1 MRGEREALGRVK
13 SHAKLLRSLLD
24 YCAMLFQGL
33 GRSGRRLVL
42 MVLALLGV
50 GASIAVA
57 ASPWA
62 GVNPKSNY
70 RVRRLPTACY
80 RKATSAT
87 CVNAGV
93 YYLDRARANLHQNPY
108 KLPADFTK
116 LTPEQQVLILVNLD
130 RVLYKLPPMTG
141 LTTALDR
148 DATNGVRGDRDP
160 RSSDRNFAQVT
171 SNWAGGYPNIVLAY
185 ESWMYNDGPGSPNL
199 DCIKPS
205 SSGCWGHRHDVLWK
219 FANTGPA
226 AMGAAAGKDQHGA
239 RGFAILLGRGDSRY
253 HPKFTYTWSQA
264 VADGAGKHN
273 YIVHRP

>member
-1 MRGEREALGRVK
+1 MGVK
-13 SHAKLLRSLLD
+13 SHAALLQPLLPS
-24 YCAMLFQGL
+24 YTMLFQGL
-33 GRSGRRLVL
+33 GRTSRRLVF
-42 MVLALLGV
+42 MVPALLGV
-50 GASIAVA
+50 GASIALA

-62 GVNPKSNY
+62 GANPKSNF

-80 RKATSAT
+80 RKPTSAA

-93 YYLDRARANLHQNPY
+93 YYLDKARASLHQKPY
-108 KLPADFTK
+108 KLPANFTK

-141 LTTALDR
+141 LTAALDG
-148 DATNGVRGDRDP
+148 DAINGVRGDGDP
-160 RSSDRNFAQVT
+160 RSTDRDFAQVT

-185 ESWMYNDGPGSPNL
+185 EGWMYNDGPGSPNL
-199 DCIKPS
+199 DCAKPS

-226 AMGAAAGKDQHGA
+226 AMGAAAGKDKHGT
-239 RGFAILLGRGDSRY
+239 RGFAILLGRGGSRY
-253 HPKFTYTWSQA
+253 HPKFIYTWSQA

-273 YIVHRP
+273 YAVHRP